1 MGKYLKVDFKDFK
14 DHYRYFFST
23 SLFCVFEDSVMVVR
37 DDENG
42 FFISLPFL
50 LDVISLYQNI
60 CLDNC
65 GGRTTENRIIAWTR
79 EKR

>member
-1 MGKYLKVDFKDFK
+1 MGKYLKIDFKDFK
-14 DHYRYFFST
+14 DHYRYRDFSM

-37 DDENG
+37 DDENV

-50 LDVISLYQNI
+50 LDVIS
-60 CLDNC
+60 LDNC